1 MAGTEPSIDEIIK
14 RIQTYH
20 GVEGYVIVNS
30 EGIPIKSSSNFEND
44 LRTKYSALITQ
55 LIVLAKSVVREMN
68 KDDDLTVLRMRTKLH
83 EILVTADKEIMFIVI
98 QNTNSEQQV

>member
-1 MAGTEPSIDEIIK
+1 LDEIIK

-44 LRTKYSALITQ
+44 LKTKYSALITQ
-55 LIVLAKSVVREMN
+55 LIVLAKSVVRELN
-68 KDDDLTVLRMRTKLH
+68 PQDDLTVLRMRTTLH
-83 EILVTADKEIMFIVI
+83 EILVASGKFFDTSLF
-98 QNTNSEQQV
+98 